1 MQKTSLSYEQI
12 VTDLK
17 NKIYHPIYFLTGDEP
32 FYIDRITDYAAKHI
46 LTPEEQ
52 SFNQTVLYGK
62 DVEAATV
69 INAAKRFPMMA
80 NQQVVIVREAQEIKD
95 FDNLIYYVEK
105 PLKSTILI
113 LNYKYRNLNKNK
125 KIFKAINENGVVFE
139 SKKLYDDKI
148 PGWIASWLKKD
159 NYQIEPK
166 AAILLTEFLGSEL
179 SKIAN
184 ELDKLM
190 LTLPEG
196 MKIITADHIEKN
208 IGISKEYN
216 NFELQKALVN
226 RDPLKANRIVR
237 YFADNQNKN
246 SIIYTI
252 IHLYF
257 FYSKILLY
265 HGLKPEEKSK
275 QNVAARL
282 KIHPYFVSEY
292 EKAARMYNI
301 KKTARIISW
310 LREYDLKSKG
320 YGSAG
325 VEPGELLK
333 ELIFKILH

>member
-1 MQKTSLSYEQI
+1 MQKPALSYEQI

-17 NKIYHPIYFLTGDEP
+17 NKIYRPIYFLTGDEP
-32 FYIDRITDYAAKHI
+32 FYIDRITNYASKHI

-52 SFNQTVLYGK
+52 SFNQTILYGK
-62 DVEAATV
+62 DVDAASV

-80 NQQVVIVREAQEIKD
+80 NQQVVIVKEAQDIKD
-95 FDNLIYYVEK
+95 FDNLIYYAEK

-113 LNYKYRNLNKNK
+113 LNYKYKNLNKNK
-125 KIFKAINENGVVFE
+125 KVYKAINENGVVFE

-148 PGWIASWLKKD
+148 PGWIASWLKKK

-166 AAILLTEFLGSEL
+166 AAILLTEFLGNEL
-179 SKIAN
+179 NKIAN
-184 ELDKLM
+184 ELEKLM
-190 LTLPEG
+190 ITLPEG
-196 MKIITADHIEKN
+196 MKIITADHIERN

-237 YFADNQNKN
+237 YFADNQNN
-246 SIIYTI
+246 HSIIQTI

-265 HGLKPEEKSK
+265 HGLNDKSR
-275 QNVAARL
+275 QNVAASL
-282 KIHPYFVSEY
+282 KIHPFFVSEY
-292 EKAARMYNI
+292 EKAARIYNI

-320 YGSAG
+320 YGSTGIGA
-325 VEPGELLK
+325 GELLK

>member
-1 MQKTSLSYEQI
+1 MQKPALSYEQI
-12 VTDLK
+12 VNDLK
-17 NKIYHPIYFLTGDEP
+17 NKIYRPIYFLTGDEP
-32 FYIDRITDYAAKHI
+32 FYIDRITDYASKHI

-52 SFNQTVLYGK
+52 SFNQTILYGK
-62 DVEAATV
+62 DVDAAAV

-80 NQQVVIVREAQEIKD
+80 NQQVVIVKEAQDIKD
-95 FDNLIYYVEK
+95 FDNLIYYAEK

-113 LNYKYRNLNKNK
+113 LNYKYKNLNKNK
-125 KIFKAINENGVVFE
+125 KVYKAINENGVVFE

-148 PGWIASWLKKD
+148 PGWIASWLKKK

-166 AAILLTEFLGSEL
+166 AALLLSEFLGNEL

-184 ELDKLM
+184 ELEKLM
-190 LTLPEG
+190 ITLPEG
-196 MKIITADHIEKN
+196 MKIITADHIERN

-237 YFADNQNKN
+237 YFADNQNN
-246 SIIYTI
+246 HSIIQTI

-257 FYSKILLY
+257 FYAKILLY
-265 HGLKPEEKSK
+265 HGLKPEDRSR

-282 KIHPYFVSEY
+282 KIHPFFVSEY
-292 EKAARMYNI
+292 EKAARIYNI
-301 KKTARIISW
+301 KKTARVISW

-325 VEPGELLK
+325 VGAGELLK